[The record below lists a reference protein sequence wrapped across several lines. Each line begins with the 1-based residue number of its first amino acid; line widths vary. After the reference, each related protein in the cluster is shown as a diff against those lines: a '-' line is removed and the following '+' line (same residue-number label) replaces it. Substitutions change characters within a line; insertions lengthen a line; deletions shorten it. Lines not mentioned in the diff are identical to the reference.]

1 MEWLVTASVTVILIV
16 ALPPAIMAAKKSVR
30 GNGRMAGVALT
41 IGLAF
46 SFLQDPRRREVAEHV
61 AKRKSRDADRDEERL
76 R

>member
-1 MEWLVTASVTVILIV
+1 VEWLVTASVTVILIV

-30 GNGRMAGVALT
+30 GNGRMVGVALT

-46 SFLQDPRRREVAEHV
+46 SFLQDTRRREVAEHV
-61 AKRKSRDADRDEERL
+61 AKRKSHDADRDEERL